1 MHLLVHTRYR
11 GVAVGVIVVIFESR
25 ARLSLSQPIEI
36 KLSSEDLVEAFQDNG
51 DFNTYLSEKP
61 YVNSPESRNT
71 GLLGKDDGPRDLK
84 FINVER
90 HSFMRVST
98 SPHVLISYL

>member
-1 MHLLVHTRYR
+1 MFAPDYEESLWGLCDYLHPS
-11 GVAVGVIVVIFESR
+11 FE
-25 ARLSLSQPIEI
+25 RLSLGQLTEIELQS
-36 KLSSEDLVEAFQDNG
+36 KDLVEAFQDNG

-98 SPHVLISYL
+98 SPHVLISYP